1 MLWLTNQNSVFHVI
15 SDYKT
20 WKCIYYNYFYFYN
33 YFFFCPWILWSEMYQ
48 KKLDQSLFW
57 SITSLDWGN
66 GNIVV
71 DEYKWFVMRLW
82 PLTLISKFFSLD
94 WVTYAKFIARAK
106 LWIQIKSNGLSIKTL
121 WGCSPTFLFY
131 RSRWRD
137 WGHVTSPG

>member
-1 MLWLTNQNSVFHVI
+1 MIIKHENASIIITFTFI
-15 SDYKT
+15 IT
-20 WKCIYYNYFYFYN
+20 
-33 YFFFCPWILWSEMYQ
+33 FFLSLNTLIWNVQ

-121 WGCSPTFLFY
+121 RGCSPTFLFY